1 MTLRSPTEYEME
13 GPLPT
18 VLPSTRHSRA
28 RGNPGLFPAVSLD
41 TRFRGYDVTQV
52 TSSDR
57 LGRYFQRRSLCVSA

>member
-13 GPLPT
+13 GPLHT

-41 TRFRGYDVTQV
+41 TRFRGYDVTRIAFA
-52 TSSDR
+52 DR
-57 LGRYFQRRSLCVSA
+57 RGIYFQRRSLCVSA